1 MDIRKAKPP
10 LGAMPPKNVAKEPEP
25 APSANVDEKGEITV
39 EELDSF
45 GGDLVIKGYM
55 DYLEQNNIHQDDII
69 EAMDVLLTTGSVS
82 WNFELFDRIP
92 VNFIVRSAWVD
103 NYITEILDKLA
114 SETPLVSRVRYNNIV
129 AECNLAASMSQYG
142 EKNFVIRSEADMGE
156 AREFVRN
163 LPYVIQNAL
172 VRKLAVFDRLLAVA
186 TSDWAVKN
194 FMKPRQEKSEQN

>member
-25 APSANVDEKGEITV
+25 TPSANVDENGEIAID
-39 EELDSF
+39 ELDSF
-45 GGDLVIKGYM
+45 GGDLVIKGYL
-55 DYLEQNNIHQDDII
+55 DYLEQNNIHKEDII

-92 VNFIVRSAWVD
+92 VNFIVRPAWVD
-103 NYITEILDKLA
+103 TYITEVLDKLA
-114 SETPLVSRVRYNNIV
+114 SDTPLVSKVRYNNIV
-129 AECNLAASMSQYG
+129 AECNLAASITQYG
-142 EKNFVIRSEADMGE
+142 DKNFAIRSEADMGE
-156 AREFVRN
+156 AREFVRQ
-163 LPYVIQNAL
+163 LPYVVQNAL

-194 FMKPRQEKSEQN
+194 FTKPRQEKSEQN

>member
-10 LGAMPPKNVAKEPEP
+10 LGAMPPKHVAGKPEP
-25 APSANVDEKGEITV
+25 GQSANVDENGEITV
-39 EELDSF
+39 DELDSF

-55 DYLEQNNIHQDDII
+55 DYLEQNGIHQNDII

-82 WNFELFDRIP
+82 WSFNLFDRIP
-92 VNFIVRSAWVD
+92 VNFVVRSAWVD
-103 NYITEILDKLA
+103 NYITEILDKIA
-114 SETPLVSRVRYNNIV
+114 SESMMVSKVRYNNIV

-142 EKNFVIRSEADMGE
+142 DKNFTVRNETDMDD
-156 AREFVRN
+156 AREFVRQ
-163 LPYVIQNAL
+163 LPYVVQNAL

-194 FMKPRQEKSEQN
+194 FMKPRQEKSERN